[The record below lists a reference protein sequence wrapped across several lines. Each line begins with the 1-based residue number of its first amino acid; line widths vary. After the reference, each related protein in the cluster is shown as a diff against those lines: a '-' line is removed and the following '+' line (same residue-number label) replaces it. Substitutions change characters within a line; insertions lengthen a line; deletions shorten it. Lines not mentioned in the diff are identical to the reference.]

1 MDLECSKICQGDEMG
16 KYRFRKGGT
25 LLKILMEKYTSLII
39 IPEKLLG
46 SIPGIGKFNY
56 IYFIT
61 LHMSIF
67 LILELYHIIAISIK

>member
-1 MDLECSKICQGDEMG
+1 MG
-16 KYRFRKGGT
+16 KYRFRKGGM

-61 LHMSIF
+61 LHMPIF
-67 LILELYHIIAISIK
+67 LFQNYIH